1 MQAELGRIDPL
12 KVVARVPHLKLHSPA
27 AMILRERALAL
38 AAEEGL
44 GECRYA
50 LRIVP
55 LQRHV
60 DGMLTLEGEKL
71 FAPRLVPASG
81 ELTAL
86 GFAACTVGGAL
97 EARVRALF
105 AERRPSLAMALDA
118 LGNEMLTVTN
128 RRVEERMQ
136 ARASRLGLEM
146 AGELRPGDPG
156 LGLEAQ
162 ATVLALSGG
171 DQIGIRLS
179 GHCLLE
185 PVKSTTTVLGV
196 GRDLPEASWSRCAE
210 CRSRRRCNWT
220 RPGSARAG
228 MQPRP

>member
-1 MQAELGRIDPL
+1 MQAELGRIDSL
-12 KVVARVPHLKLHSPA
+12 KALSRASGPRLRSPA
-27 AMILRERALAL
+27 AVILRERALAL

-55 LQRHV
+55 LQRQLE
-60 DGMLTLEGEKL
+60 GKLTLEGETL

-86 GFAACTVGGAL
+86 GFAACTLGGTL
-97 EARVRALF
+97 EACVRSLF

-118 LGNEMLTVTN
+118 VGNEMLSVVN
-128 RRVEERMQ
+128 RRAEERLQ

-162 ATVLALSGG
+162 AAVLALSGG
-171 DQIGIRLS
+171 AQIGIRLCR
-179 GHCLLE
+179 HCLLE
-185 PVKSTTTVLGV
+185 PVKSTTTVLGI
-196 GRDLPEASWSRCAE
+196 GRDLPAASWSRCVE
-210 CRSRRRCNWT
+210 CRSRERCNWA

-228 MQPRP
+228 IPAQP

>member
-1 MQAELGRIDPL
+1 MRAELGRIDPL
-12 KVVARVPHLKLHSPA
+12 KALARASHLRVHSPA
-27 AMILRERALAL
+27 AMVLRERALAL
-38 AAEEGL
+38 AAEEEL

-55 LQRHV
+55 LERNL
-60 DGMLTLEGEKL
+60 DGKLTVEGETL

-86 GFAACTVGGAL
+86 GFAACTLGGAL
-97 EARVRALF
+97 EARVRSLF
-105 AERRPSLAMALDA
+105 SERRPSLAMALDA
-118 LGNEMLTVTN
+118 LGNEMLTVIN

-136 ARASRLGLEM
+136 ARASRLGLDM

-162 ATVLALSGG
+162 AAALALSGG
-171 DQIGIRLS
+171 AQIGIRLS
-179 GHCLLE
+179 RRCLLE
-185 PVKSTTTVLGV
+185 PVKSTTAILGI

-210 CRSRRRCNWT
+210 CRSRQRCNWA
-220 RPGSARAG
+220 RSGSARDDIRP
-228 MQPRP
+228 QP